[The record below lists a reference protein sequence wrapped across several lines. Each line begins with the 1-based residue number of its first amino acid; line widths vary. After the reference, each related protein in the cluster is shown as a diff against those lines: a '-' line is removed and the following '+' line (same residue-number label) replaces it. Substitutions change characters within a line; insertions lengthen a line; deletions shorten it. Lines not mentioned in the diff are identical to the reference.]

1 MKKVTFDS
9 NAKPPNHGPMK
20 LHTKRK
26 ENVIMATDNDANVL
40 IEKDII
46 LVMFQTGTTREKAIA
61 ALLENDGDI
70 VNAIMYI

>member
-1 MKKVTFDS
+1 
-9 NAKPPNHGPMK
+9 MK